1 MGGRGRE
8 SFDDVVVEID
18 VGGMGDGGE
27 ERVSIGI
34 EAKRRACVNEST
46 EEQVVCIESSEKHE
60 GMCLVDVLEMR
71 GMGNQGNQN

>member
-1 MGGRGRE
+1 MGGRGGE

-34 EAKRRACVNEST
+34 EAKRRAGVNESAKV
-46 EEQVVCIESSEKHE
+46 QVVCIESSEKHE

-71 GMGNQGNQN
+71 GMGNQGIQN